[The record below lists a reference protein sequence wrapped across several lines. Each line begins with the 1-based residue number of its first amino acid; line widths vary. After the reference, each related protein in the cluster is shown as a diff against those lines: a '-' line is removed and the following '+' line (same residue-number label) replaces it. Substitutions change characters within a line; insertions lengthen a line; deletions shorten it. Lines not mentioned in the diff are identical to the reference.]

1 MLYNETNNFDEIK
14 TLFPDKTE
22 IEVVIRPCLPRAD
35 HRVPGGL
42 ILRKLMVCFPI
53 IRFFQFWPNCRR
65 LSAGAMSSLQ
75 PGGKKRQTRLQHQ
88 GGVQLW
94 NGKPHEDKALGRSC
108 SGGDFNLSL
117 GIAQNFTPF
126 RFSAG
131 FILPRRVLWCKI
143 RKMRLFVDLCPCSSW
158 DLKQIE
164 KHGGNW

>member
-53 IRFFQFWPNCRR
+53 IRFFPV
-65 LSAGAMSSLQ
+65 LTKLQ
-75 PGGKKRQTRLQHQ
+75 ETLGGCDVFTATRLQHQ
-88 GGVQLW
+88 VGIQLW

-117 GIAQNFTPF
+117 GIAQNFTPC

>member
-1 MLYNETNNFDEIK
+1 MSTKGRPQSPWWTHFEKVDGM
-14 TLFPDKTE
+14 FPNY
-22 IEVVIRPCLPRAD
+22 
-35 HRVPGGL
+35 L
-42 ILRKLMVCFPI
+42 I
-53 IRFFQFWPNCRR
+53 FFQFSPNSRR
-65 LSAGAMSSLQ
+65 LSPGAMSSLQ
-75 PGGKKRQTRLQHQ
+75 PAGEKRQTRLQHQ

-143 RKMRLFVDLCPCSSW
+143 RKMRLFVDLCPCSS
-158 DLKQIE
+158 
-164 KHGGNW
+164 

>member
-53 IRFFQFWPNCRR
+53 IRFFPVLTKLQETFGGCDVFTATGWWEEANQAAAPGRR
-65 LSAGAMSSLQ
+65 PTLEWQATWGQS
-75 PGGKKRQTRLQHQ
+75 TREKLFRWW
-88 GGVQLW
+88 L
-94 NGKPHEDKALGRSC
+94 
-108 SGGDFNLSL
+108 NLSL

-143 RKMRLFVDLCPCSSW
+143 SKMRLFADLCPCSSW